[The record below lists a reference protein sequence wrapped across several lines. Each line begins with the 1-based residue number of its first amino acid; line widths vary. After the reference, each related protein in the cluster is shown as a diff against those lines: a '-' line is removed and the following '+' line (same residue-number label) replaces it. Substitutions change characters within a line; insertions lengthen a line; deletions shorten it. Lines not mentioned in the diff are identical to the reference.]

1 MGIGGGTMKAAGIS
15 NPGLIRDN
23 NEDCFFIQQEKGLMI
38 VADGMG
44 GHASGEEAS
53 KLAVHT
59 VINHLGDYLDQPEE
73 KIRAA
78 ITAANDTI
86 LAQAESNPALA
97 GMGTTFTLVAV
108 LPDALVIGHIGDSM
122 AFLIDSEGILPLTSD
137 HSVSGQL
144 LAMGKITKAEA
155 TCHPQRHVL
164 TRALGIDAKAD
175 IEIKRQPWRDGQKL
189 LLCSDGLT
197 DVISLLD
204 IYQVVEGSGNLE
216 KKLDRLLSLV
226 LEKGAPDNVTIIL
239 AQL

>member
-1 MGIGGGTMKAAGIS
+1 MKAAGITS
-15 NPGLIRDN
+15 PGLIRDN
-23 NEDCFFIQQEKGLMI
+23 NEDRYYIHQEKGLLI

-53 KLAVHT
+53 KLAVQT
-59 VINHLGDYLDQPEE
+59 VLEHLGDFADQPEE

-78 ITAANDTI
+78 ITAANAAI
-86 LAQAESNPALA
+86 IAQADSHPAMA

-108 LPDALVIGHIGDSM
+108 LPGNLVIGHIGDSM
-122 AFLIDSEGILPLTSD
+122 AFLIDSDGILPITSD

-144 LAMGKITKAEA
+144 LAMGEITLAEA
-155 TCHPQRHVL
+155 ACHPQRHVL
-164 TRALGIDAKAD
+164 TKALGINATAD
-175 IEIKRQPWRDGQKL
+175 IEIKRQPWRKGQKL

-197 DVISLLD
+197 DVLPLPD
-204 IYQVVEGSGNLE
+204 ICQVVEGSGTIE
-216 KKLDRLLSLV
+216 DKLSRLLSMV